1 MNKKRNFNKST
12 KSSASK
18 VKFINRLWK
27 IVAIAILL
35 IVVASVVVYRYYTR
49 PGIVVCNAN
58 IINRTAPYI
67 NSTPTQNSIKAINK
81 IQRLENFSKDVNCL
95 YILVNHYI
103 NVSDAENSRLYY
115 DKLEAVY
122 NPLIGYSELFG
133 KETKNPKTLEPIIK
147 FLEKQSKL
155 TEDNIQSSPK

>member
-1 MNKKRNFNKST
+1 MNKNRNSLKNSSFKLKFN
-12 KSSASK
+12 SK
-18 VKFINRLWK
+18 LRKL
-27 IVAIAILL
+27 IVITVLL
-35 IVVASVVVYRYYTR
+35 IAGTSVVAFRYYTR
-49 PGIVVCNAN
+49 PGIVVCNDN
-58 IINRTAPYI
+58 IINQTAPFI
-67 NSTPTQNSIKAINK
+67 NSPPTKESIRTINK
-81 IQRLENFSKDVNCL
+81 IQKLENFSKDVNCL

>member
-1 MNKKRNFNKST
+1 MNKKRNFNKLT

-35 IVVASVVVYRYYTR
+35 IVAASLVVYRYYTR

-103 NVSDAENSRLYY
+103 NVGDAEKSRIYY

-122 NPLIGYSELFG
+122 NPLTGYSELFG
-133 KETKNPKTLEPIIK
+133 EETKSPKNLEPIIK

>member
-1 MNKKRNFNKST
+1 MNKNRNSPKNSSFKLKFN
-12 KSSASK
+12 SK
-18 VKFINRLWK
+18 LRKL
-27 IVAIAILL
+27 IVITVLL
-35 IVVASVVVYRYYTR
+35 IAGTSVVAFRYYTR

-58 IINRTAPYI
+58 IINQTAPFI
-67 NSTPTQNSIKAINK
+67 NSPPTKESIRTINK
-81 IQRLENFSKDVNCL
+81 IQKLENFSKDVNCL

>member
-1 MNKKRNFNKST
+1 MNKNRNSPKNSSFKLKFN
-12 KSSASK
+12 SK
-18 VKFINRLWK
+18 LRKL
-27 IVAIAILL
+27 IVITVLL
-35 IVVASVVVYRYYTR
+35 IAGTSVIAFQYYTR
-49 PGIVVCNAN
+49 PGNVVCNAN
-58 IINRTAPYI
+58 IINQTAPFI
-67 NSTPTQNSIKAINK
+67 NSPPTKESIRSINK
-81 IQRLENFSKDVNCL
+81 IQKLENFSKDVNCL

-133 KETKNPKTLEPIIK
+133 EETKSPKNLEPIIK